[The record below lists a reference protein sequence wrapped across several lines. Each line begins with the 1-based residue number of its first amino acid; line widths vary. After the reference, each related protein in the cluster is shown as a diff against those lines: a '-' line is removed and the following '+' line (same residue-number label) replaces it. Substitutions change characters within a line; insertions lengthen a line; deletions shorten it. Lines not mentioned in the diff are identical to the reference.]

1 MTASPPARSDEK
13 PVPIGPRPAIVR
25 SVKPQLPFPQPH
37 PLRAGDELLALRN
50 DGPIHRVLT
59 PVGDEAWLVT
69 GYAQVR
75 ELMDDDR
82 LGRSHRTPETAP
94 RSRASAL
101 FGGPIGDFDAE
112 PAGHKR
118 MRSLLQPHFSPRR
131 LRALEPKVEALT
143 AGLLDQLA
151 DDGPPADLHA
161 TLAGPLPA
169 LVICELLGVPY
180 DDRDSFRVWVDSA
193 AFDPDPVASGQG
205 MAALVEYGVSLV
217 AEKRRHP
224 GDDVISHL
232 CDVDD
237 LADVEIAVLAVSLLF
252 AGYETTVAQIWLQT
266 VQLLNDRGKWL
277 MLLDD
282 ASLIPK
288 ATEELMRASMVGGVG
303 IPRYARDAIDI
314 GGVTIAD
321 GDLVLLDPG
330 SANNDPAFFTDPDVV
345 DFTRTGPQPLSFGY
359 GGRYCLGAPLARMEL
374 NSVFSQMI
382 PRFPDMRLAADAAT
396 LSINTE
402 ALGSGLVALPVSWG
416 DG

>member
-1 MTASPPARSDEK
+1 M
-13 PVPIGPRPAIVR
+13 
-25 SVKPQLPFPQPH
+25 Q
-37 PLRAGDELLALRN
+37 ALRTA
-50 DGPIHRVLT
+50 GPIHRVRT
-59 PVGDEAWLVT
+59 PVGDDAWLVT

-82 LGRSHRTPETAP
+82 LGRSHRSPETAP
-94 RSRASAL
+94 RSRASVL

-112 PAGHKR
+112 PAGHTR
-118 MRSLLQPHFSPRR
+118 MRALLQPHFSPRR

-143 AGLLDQLA
+143 RGLLDQLA

-161 TLAGPLPA
+161 RLAGPLPA

-180 DDRDSFRVWVDSA
+180 DDRDTFRVWVDSA
-193 AFDPDPVASGQG
+193 AFNADPVESGQG
-205 MAALVEYGVSLV
+205 MIALVNYGVSLV

-252 AGYETTVAQIWLQT
+252 AGYETTVIQIWLQT
-266 VQLLNDRGKWL
+266 VQLLSGSRKWQT
-277 MLLDD
+277 LLDD
-282 ASLIPK
+282 PSLIPK
-288 ATEELMRASMVGGVG
+288 ATEELIRASMIGGVG
-303 IPRYARDAIDI
+303 IPRYARDTINIADI
-314 GGVTIAD
+314 TIAE

-330 SANNDPAFFTDPDVV
+330 SANNDPAFFKDPDVV
-345 DFTRTGPQPLSFGY
+345 DFNRTGPQPLSFGY

-382 PRFPDMRLAADAAT
+382 PRFPDMQLAVDVT
-396 LSINTE
+396 DLSINTE
-402 ALGSGLVALPVSWG
+402 ALGSGLVALPVTWG
-416 DG
+416 GR

>member
-1 MTASPPARSDEK
+1 M
-13 PVPIGPRPAIVR
+13 
-25 SVKPQLPFPQPH
+25 Q
-37 PLRAGDELLALRN
+37 ALRTA
-50 DGPIHRVLT
+50 GPIHRVRT

-82 LGRSHRTPETAP
+82 LGRSHRSPETAP

-112 PAGHKR
+112 PAGHTR
-118 MRSLLQPHFSPRR
+118 MRALLQPHFSPRR

-143 AGLLDQLA
+143 RGLLDQLA

-161 TLAGPLPA
+161 RLAGPLPA

-180 DDRDSFRVWVDSA
+180 DDRDTFRVWVDSA
-193 AFDPDPVASGQG
+193 AFNADPVESGQG
-205 MAALVEYGVSLV
+205 MIALVDYGVSLV
-217 AEKRRHP
+217 ADKRRHP

-237 LADVEIAVLAVSLLF
+237 LADVEIAVLAVALLF
-252 AGYETTVAQIWLQT
+252 AGYETTVIQIWLQT
-266 VQLLNDRGKWL
+266 VQLLSGSRKWQT
-277 MLLDD
+277 LLDD
-282 ASLIPK
+282 PSLIPK
-288 ATEELMRASMVGGVG
+288 ATEELIRASMIGGVG
-303 IPRYARDAIDI
+303 IPRYARDTINIADI
-314 GGVTIAD
+314 TIAE

-330 SANNDPAFFTDPDVV
+330 SANNDPAFFKDPDVV
-345 DFTRTGPQPLSFGY
+345 DFNRTGPQPLSFGY

-382 PRFPDMRLAADAAT
+382 PRFPDMQLAVDAAS

-402 ALGSGLVALPVSWG
+402 ALGSGLVALPVTWG
-416 DG
+416 GR

>member
-1 MTASPPARSDEK
+1 MTASKPARSDEK
-13 PVPIGPRPAIVR
+13 PVPICPRPAIVR
-25 SVKPQLPFPQPH
+25 AVKPQLPFPQPH
-37 PLRAGDELLALRN
+37 PLRAADELLALRN

-69 GYAQVR
+69 GYAAVR

-82 LGRSHRTPETAP
+82 LGRSHRSPETAP

-112 PAGHKR
+112 PAGHQR
-118 MRSLLQPHFSPRR
+118 MRALVQPHFSPRR

-151 DDGPPADLHA
+151 DGGAPADLHA
-161 TLAGPLPA
+161 KLAGPLPA

-180 DDRDSFRVWVDSA
+180 GDRDTFQIWVDAA
-193 AFDPDPVASGQG
+193 AFDTNPVESGQG
-205 MAALVEYGVSLV
+205 MTALVGYGISLV
-217 AEKRRHP
+217 ADKRRQP

-232 CDVDD
+232 CERDD
-237 LADVEIAVLAVSLLF
+237 LEDVEIAVLAMSLLF
-252 AGYETTVAQIWLQT
+252 AGYETTVVQIWMHV
-266 VQLLNDRGKWL
+266 VQLLSDRTRWQA
-277 MLLDD
+277 LLDD
-282 ASLIPK
+282 PSLIPK
-288 ATEELMRASMVGGVG
+288 ATEELIRASLIGGVG

-314 GGVTIAD
+314 AGVTITE

-330 SANNDPAFFTDPDVV
+330 SANHDPAFFTEPDLV
-345 DFTRTGPQPLSFGY
+345 DFNRAGPQPLSFGY

-382 PRFPDMRLAADAAT
+382 PRFPDMRLAVEIAS
-396 LSINTE
+396 LSINTD
-402 ALGSGLVALPVSWG
+402 ALGAGLVALPVTWG
-416 DG
+416 G

>member
-1 MTASPPARSDEK
+1 M
-13 PVPIGPRPAIVR
+13 
-25 SVKPQLPFPQPH
+25 Q
-37 PLRAGDELLALRN
+37 ALRTA
-50 DGPIHRVLT
+50 GPIHRVRT
-59 PVGDEAWLVT
+59 PVGDDAWLVT

-118 MRSLLQPHFSPRR
+118 MRALLQPHFSPRR

-143 AGLLDQLA
+143 RGLLDQLA

-161 TLAGPLPA
+161 KLAGPLPA

-180 DDRDSFRVWVDSA
+180 DDRDTFRVWVDSA
-193 AFDPDPVASGQG
+193 AFNADPVESGQG
-205 MAALVEYGVSLV
+205 MIALVDYGVSLV
-217 AEKRRHP
+217 ADKRRHP

-252 AGYETTVAQIWLQT
+252 AGYETTVIQIWLQT
-266 VQLLNDRGKWL
+266 VQLLSGSRKWQT
-277 MLLDD
+277 LLDD
-282 ASLIPK
+282 PSLIPK
-288 ATEELMRASMVGGVG
+288 ASEELIRACLIGGVG
-303 IPRYARDAIDI
+303 IPRYARDTIDI
-314 GGVTIAD
+314 AGITIAE

-330 SANNDPAFFTDPDVV
+330 SANNDPAFFKDPDVV
-345 DFTRTGPQPLSFGY
+345 DFNRIGPQPLSFGY

-382 PRFPDMRLAADAAT
+382 PRFPDMQLAVDVAD
-396 LSINTE
+396 LSINTD
-402 ALGSGLVALPVSWG
+402 ALGSGLVALPVTWG
-416 DG
+416 GR

>member
-1 MTASPPARSDEK
+1 M
-13 PVPIGPRPAIVR
+13 
-25 SVKPQLPFPQPH
+25 Q
-37 PLRAGDELLALRN
+37 ALRTA
-50 DGPIHRVLT
+50 GPIHRVRT
-59 PVGDEAWLVT
+59 PVGDDAWLVT

-82 LGRSHRTPETAP
+82 LGRSHRSPETAP

-112 PAGHKR
+112 PAGHTR
-118 MRSLLQPHFSPRR
+118 MRALLQPHFSPRR

-143 AGLLDQLA
+143 RGLLDQLA

-161 TLAGPLPA
+161 RLAGPLPA

-180 DDRDSFRVWVDSA
+180 DDRDTFRVWVDSA
-193 AFDPDPVASGQG
+193 AFNTDPVESGQG
-205 MAALVEYGVSLV
+205 MIALVDYGVSLV

-237 LADVEIAVLAVSLLF
+237 LADVEIAVLAVALLF
-252 AGYETTVAQIWLQT
+252 AGYETTVIQIWLQT
-266 VQLLNDRGKWL
+266 VQLLSGSRKWQT
-277 MLLDD
+277 LLDD
-282 ASLIPK
+282 PSLIPK
-288 ATEELMRASMVGGVG
+288 ATEELIRASMIGGVG
-303 IPRYARDAIDI
+303 IPRYARDTINIADI
-314 GGVTIAD
+314 TIAE

-330 SANNDPAFFTDPDVV
+330 SANNDPAFFKDPDVV
-345 DFTRTGPQPLSFGY
+345 DFNRTGPQPLSFGY

-382 PRFPDMRLAADAAT
+382 PRFPDMQLAVDVT
-396 LSINTE
+396 DLSINTE
-402 ALGSGLVALPVSWG
+402 ALGSGLVALPVTWG
-416 DG
+416 GR